1 MKLKISKCE
10 RLEGTVIVS
19 GSKNTTLPILAASML
34 STKTVIL
41 KNIPLITDVL
51 LMIDIMKSMGVKVK
65 RDQNKLIINAKK
77 FNPIINSKDVQKF
90 RGSYYLIGPCLARY
104 NICSIKMPGG
114 CNFTSRPI
122 DLHIKAF
129 QDLGCIVNS
138 YKDTLYIKKNKN
150 DIKEIKISKKS
161 LGASIN
167 TLLACSLLSNNI
179 VIHNVLLE
187 PELIETIKF
196 LEKLGINII
205 NEEDNIYIKG
215 YRINKK
221 VKFKIV
227 SDRIETGSY
236 MLLAAAIK
244 NSILT
249 IKHAPVKYL
258 DSVIEVIRKIGCHI
272 TIKKDSII
280 IKGNNIKSVNLVINE
295 YPSFPTDLQQI
306 LSVVLLNSKGESHL
320 KDNIYPDRISHID
333 ELRKLKGNIDYIDN
347 EIIINKS
354 KLIGT
359 KVNVRDL
366 RCGFAL
372 VVAGA
377 IACNETVLE
386 NAEILLR
393 GYEKPIIKLK
403 NIGINITEY
412 LS

>member
-34 STKTVIL
+34 SKKTVIL

-122 DLHIKAF
+122 DVHIKAF

-138 YKDTLYIKKNKN
+138 YKDTLYIKKNKI

-167 TLLACSLLSNNI
+167 TLLSCSLLSNNI

-205 NEEDNIYIKG
+205 NVEDNIYIKG

-244 NSILT
+244 NSNLT

-258 DSVIEVIRKIGCHI
+258 DSVIEVIRQIGCHI

-280 IKGNNIKSVNLVINE
+280 IKGNNIKSFNLVINE

-320 KDNIYPDRISHID
+320 KDNIYPYRISHID

-386 NAEILLR
+386 NAEIILR